1 MKSKIR
7 ERNIPPDIKFTKFPR
22 GVKTSHHKYSK
33 HHTINIQT
41 CEYRRSACFLQVNS
55 RRNPN
60 DSKSN
65 CTWLSTKDNSQ
76 APVTR
81 SQEFHSGSYFLH
93 SECYTLSNFIFLL
106 MAIEGAQLFFFSLQ
120 GTGVRFLAPT
130 MSGSRLLSLRLCAY
144 TPAPRHTLKSKN

>member
-106 MAIEGAQLFFFSLQ
+106 MAIEGAQLFFF
-120 GTGVRFLAPT
+120 FLAGDWRSVPSTHNERLSTAEPPPMCIHSRPPT
-130 MSGSRLLSLRLCAY
+130 
-144 TPAPRHTLKSKN
+144 HFKK